1 MLREQIMHIDD
12 FLSRLNRVRRLSG
25 GQYQASCPTAMHEH
39 GDRSA
44 GLQIK
49 AADDGRILVYC
60 FAGCHV
66 ELITQA
72 LGLTLSD
79 LFTQPERRP
88 GAIATRSPRYL
99 SRDIATCLAYDAATA
114 SLALD
119 YAAQGREFSTDD
131 LQAMSASAGRLF
143 RFAQRMV
150 AGL

>member
-1 MLREQIMHIDD
+1 MRIDD
-12 FLSRLNRVRRLSG
+12 FLSRLNRVSQLPD
-25 GQYQASCPTAMHEH
+25 GQYQASCPTAMHKN
-39 GDRSA
+39 GDRST
-44 GLQIK
+44 GLRIK
-49 AADDGRILVYC
+49 VADDGRILVCCY
-60 FAGCHV
+60 AGCHV
-66 ELITQA
+66 ELVTQA

-79 LFTQPERRP
+79 LYPQPERRP